1 MPAIYHFGN
10 DYLKDWIL
18 PLVLKGEKR
27 ICLAVSEPFGAS
39 DVANLRTTAVR
50 DGDYYIVNGAKKWI
64 TGGCTADY
72 FTTAVRTGGKGAKG
86 LSMLL
91 IERNTPGFKMKSLPT

>member
-27 ICLAVSEPFGAS
+27 ICLAISEPFGAS

-50 DGDYYIVNGAKKWI
+50 DGDFYVVNGAKKWI
-64 TGGCTADY
+64 TGGLTADY
-72 FTTAVRTGGKGAKG
+72 YTTAVRTGGKGAKG